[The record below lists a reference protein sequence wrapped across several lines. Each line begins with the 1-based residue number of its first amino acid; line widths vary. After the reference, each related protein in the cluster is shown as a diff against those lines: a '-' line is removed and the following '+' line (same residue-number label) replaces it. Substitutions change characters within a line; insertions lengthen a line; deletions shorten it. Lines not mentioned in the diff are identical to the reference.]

1 VGLKRLYDFTNTNLS
16 NFREIRIGSIKPG
29 ILYRSGHPISFADM
43 QDKTIA
49 KLALQARIST
59 VLNLVDTNGG
69 LKRKTFFAPW
79 YHKLYKQGRIIAL
92 RLMFDITD
100 KKYTS
105 KLKQVLRFM
114 LTHDGPY
121 LIHCYAGIDRTGFVS
136 ALLEALMGA
145 NLDEIVADY
154 LLSYKVNKKYVK
166 GNRQYQQDSLV
177 ILELLTKMN
186 KGIPVT
192 NSIIQM
198 AAEDY
203 LELSIKLS
211 PNEINALKS
220 KLSV

>member
-1 VGLKRLYDFTNTNLS
+1 MAG
-16 NFREIRIGSIKPG
+16 IKPG
-29 ILYRSGHPISFADM
+29 ILYRSGHPIPFADM
-43 QDKTIA
+43 QDKSIA

-92 RLMFDITD
+92 RLSFDITD
-100 KKYTS
+100 KKYTL
-105 KLKQVLRFM
+105 KLKQGLRFI

-145 NLDEIVADY
+145 NLDEIIADY
-154 LLSYKVNKKYVK
+154 LLSHKIEKNYVK
-166 GNRQYQQDSLV
+166 ESRQYQKDSLV
-177 ILELLTKMN
+177 ILELLAKMN
-186 KGIPVT
+186 NGIPVT
-192 NSIIQM
+192 DSTIQK

-203 LELSIKLS
+203 IALKIKL
-211 PNEINALKS
+211 PPDKINALKI

>member
-1 VGLKRLYDFTNTNLS
+1 MGLKRLNDFTNTNLS
-16 NFREIRIGSIKPG
+16 KFREIRMGSIKSG

-59 VLNLVDTNGG
+59 VLNLVDTNAG

-92 RLMFDITD
+92 RLDSNITD
-100 KKYTS
+100 KKYAL
-105 KLKQVLRFM
+105 KLKQILRFM
-114 LTHDGPY
+114 LIHDGPY

-154 LLSYKVNKKYVK
+154 LLAHKVNKKYAK
-166 GNRQYQQDSLV
+166 DSKQYHKDSLV

-192 NSIIQM
+192 NNTIQR

-203 LELSIKLS
+203 LALSIKLF
-211 PNEINALKS
+211 PDEINALKIE
-220 KLSV
+220 LSV